1 MFGKWIFVARG
12 LVQLSEIQLSTNLGD
27 VEEDFRES
35 LLRSEKKMKN
45 EVMYD
50 GDEQQGFDTA
60 TYIGFFKIKTT
71 D

>member
-1 MFGKWIFVARG
+1 VFGKWIFVARG

-60 TYIGFFKIKTT
+60 TYIRFFKIKTT

>member
-1 MFGKWIFVARG
+1 
-12 LVQLSEIQLSTNLGD
+12 
-27 VEEDFRES
+27 
-35 LLRSEKKMKN
+35 MKN

>member
-1 MFGKWIFVARG
+1 VFGKWIFVARG

-60 TYIGFFKIKTT
+60 TYIGFLKIKTA